1 MDPILGSI
9 HKILFLQD
17 LLNITVPSTS
27 YVSEVVVAFISCSYK
42 STRSSQPSN
51 LCYTLGLHHPPHKHI
66 WPRVLKL
73 SEPAPYAF
81 VQPPVNFSPSV
92 PNITTLF

>member
-1 MDPILGSI
+1 MDPTLGSI

-17 LLNITVPSTS
+17 LLNITIPSTS
-27 YVSEVVVAFISCSYK
+27 YISEMVVAFSFCSYK

-51 LCYTLGLHHPPHKHI
+51 LCYTLSLHHPPHKYI

-73 SEPAPYAF
+73 SEPPHYAI